1 MGQDNQPD
9 DSYFMDLA
17 LELATKAEQKG
28 EVPVGSVVVLEG
40 DVIGNGYNSPIH
52 TSDTTAHAEI
62 VALREASA
70 SQANYRLTACTLY
83 ATLEPCLMCVG
94 AMIHAR
100 IKRLVFACP
109 DPKSGAAGS
118 IYDIPADRRLNHQI
132 EVVSGVREAES
143 GQLLQSFFKQKR
155 EKIRH

>member
-100 IKRLVFACP
+100 IKTPGIRLP
-109 DPKSGAAGS
+109 GS
-118 IYDIPADRRLNHQI
+118 QIRRRR
-132 EVVSGVREAES
+132 VDFTTFPPTDA
-143 GQLLQSFFKQKR
+143 
-155 EKIRH
+155 

>member
-17 LELATKAEQKG
+17 LELAREAEQKG

-40 DVIGNGYNSPIH
+40 DVIGNGCNSPIH

-62 VALREASA
+62 MALREASA
-70 SQANYRLTACTLY
+70 SQANYRLPDCTLY

-100 IKRLVFACP
+100 IKRLVFACR

-118 IYDIPADRRLNHQI
+118 VYDIPADRRLNHRI
-132 EVVSGVREAES
+132 LVASGVREAES

-155 EKIRH
+155 DRIRH